1 MDTPPTTDEIAD
13 LRQRL
18 LSWYDVQART
28 LPWRVPPAEG
38 KAGHRPDPYHVWLS
52 EIMLQQTGV
61 VTVKPYYAAFL
72 ARYPSLLDLAG
83 APLDDVLA
91 LWAGLGYYAR
101 ARNLHEGAKA
111 AAALGGFPA
120 SLQGLLS
127 IKGIGPYTAAAV
139 AAIAFELPHVPV
151 DGNVERVLSRLW
163 LIDAALPAAKP
174 IFRAAATRLEHLDRP
189 GDFAQAM
196 MDLGAT
202 ICTPRNPAC
211 GFCPWSKSCA
221 AYAKGCADDYPKK
234 KGKKAKPVRF
244 GVAFVYVDPRGI
256 LVRRR
261 PIDGLLGGMLEVP
274 NLVWRDT
281 PYEKSEWVSDTD
293 GTKIIWLESEPVRHI
308 FTHFE
313 LRMQVFAVERGHV
326 QSLDGYHHLAL
337 EALGSAALPSL
348 MQKIISSGLAAINPE
363 QQD

>member
-1 MDTPPTTDEIAD
+1 MDKPPLDRIAV
-13 LRQRL
+13 LRHQL
-18 LSWYDVQART
+18 LTWYDSHARL

-38 KAGHRPDPYHVWLS
+38 QAGRRPDPYHVWLS

-61 VTVKPYYAAFL
+61 VTVKPYFAAFL
-72 ARYPSLLDLAG
+72 ARYPKLGDLAA
-83 APLDDVLA
+83 APLDDILG

-101 ARNLHEGAKA
+101 ARNLHAGAKA

-120 SLQGLLS
+120 SLTGLLA

-139 AAIAFELPHVPV
+139 AAIAFDLPHVPV

-163 LIDAALPAAKP
+163 LIEAALPAAKP
-174 IFRAAATRLEHLDRP
+174 IFRDAASKFEDPYRP

-211 GFCPWSKSCA
+211 GLCPWSESCA
-221 AYAKGCADDYPKK
+221 AYANQCAADYPKK
-234 KGKKAKPVRF
+234 QAKKAKPVRF
-244 GVAFVYVDPRGI
+244 GVAFVHLGPNGV

-261 PIDGLLGGMLEVP
+261 PNEGLLGGMLEVP
-274 NLVWRDT
+274 NLPWRDT
-281 PYEKSEWVSDTD
+281 PYEKSEIV
-293 GTKIIWLESEPVRHI
+293 IWENDLEAKWSEGEPVRHV

-313 LRMQVFAVERGHV
+313 LRMHIFAILHAHV
-326 QSLDGYHHLAL
+326 QNLDGFHHLAL
-337 EALGSAALPSL
+337 ADLGTAALPSL
-348 MQKIISSGLAAINPE
+348 MQKIIASGQRALDLAVNR
-363 QQD
+363 